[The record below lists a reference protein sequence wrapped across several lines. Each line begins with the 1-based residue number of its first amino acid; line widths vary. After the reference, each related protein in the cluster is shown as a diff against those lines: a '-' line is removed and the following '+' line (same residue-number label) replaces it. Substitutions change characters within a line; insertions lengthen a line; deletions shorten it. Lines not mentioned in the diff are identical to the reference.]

1 MGYIDTTKEYI
12 LCAAIKRKVPR
23 DIAPYF
29 DNDICNIEIGYRHHD
44 ILQRFSGEVSKLQ
57 FEQGFYTSKGRFVDR
72 NEAMMLA
79 FFAGQVGKEKAVL
92 TKYRENP
99 NVSYVQLYDEYKD
112 FIKVREMMF
121 YNLFSEDLY

>member
-79 FFAGQVGKEKAVL
+79 FFAGQVDKERAVL

-99 NVSYVQLYDEYKD
+99 NESYIQLYDEYKD
-112 FIKVREMMF
+112 FVKVRTMMF